1 MQCMWWTALKE
12 TDLEKETADEGTV
25 LQVMKPYLL
34 EVVENFLA
42 LAGVYSGSRKDDQ
55 SDNFQVLTTSFAKP
69 NQAGTNTNVVRQQ
82 LWPVLCRRPS
92 FLQSA

>member
-42 LAGVYSGSRKDDQ
+42 VAGVYSGSRKDVQ
-55 SDNFQVLTTSFAKP
+55 SGNLQVLTTSFAKP
-69 NQAGTNTNVVRQQ
+69 NQAGTKSNVVRQQ
-82 LWPVLCRRPS
+82 LWPGLCHRPS

>member
-34 EVVENFLA
+34 EVVEITPWLE
-42 LAGVYSGSRKDDQ
+42 
-55 SDNFQVLTTSFAKP
+55 
-69 NQAGTNTNVVRQQ
+69 
-82 LWPVLCRRPS
+82 
-92 FLQSA
+92 